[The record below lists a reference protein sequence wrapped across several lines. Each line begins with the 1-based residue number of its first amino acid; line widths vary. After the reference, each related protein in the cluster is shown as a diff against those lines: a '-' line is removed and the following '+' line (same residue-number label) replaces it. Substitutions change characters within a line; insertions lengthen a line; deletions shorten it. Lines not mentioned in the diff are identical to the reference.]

1 MKDVMNEVLMNKF
14 LFLIAG
20 VLLLMTLWFIFSF
33 AVGMFRSVTAESRT
47 LASRMRLAWGR
58 FVSFFT

>member
-20 VLLLMTLWFIFSF
+20 VLLLMTLWFIFSL
-33 AVGMFRSVTAESRT
+33 AVGMFRSVRTETHT
-47 LASRMRLAWGR
+47 LASRVRLAWGR
-58 FVSFFT
+58 LVSFFT